1 MHNGKALKTEQ
12 TEKTIED
19 SFYDL
24 SPDLI
29 IDAVESQGY
38 LCDLRILALNS
49 YENRVYQVGIEDS
62 LPLIAKFYR
71 PKRWTDEQ
79 ILEEHQFS
87 QQLRD
92 NDIPVIPAIRDEQG
106 NSLYHSQDYR
116 FALFERKGGRAPELS
131 DHEHL
136 YQLGRYIGRIH
147 ATGASSAYQHR
158 PSINTEAFL
167 TEPYEYLLKAEFIP
181 DYLMPAYTSL
191 MQDLIQHVLDAYHKI
206 EFTNIRLHGD
216 CHVGNI
222 LWTDHGD
229 NKGPEFLDFDDS
241 RMGPAVQDIWMLL
254 SGTEDEQRLQL
265 QEILEGY
272 EEFYAFNKAEI
283 GLIESLRT
291 MRLVHYA
298 AWIAKRWQDPAFP
311 MAFPWFGEQ
320 RYWEQHI
327 LELREQ
333 LANLQHKPLDMQF
346 NR

>member
-1 MHNGKALKTEQ
+1 MPNP
-12 TEKTIED
+12 IED
-19 SFYDL
+19 SYHDL

-38 LCDLRILALNS
+38 LSDLRVLALNS
-49 YENRVYQVGIEDS
+49 YENRVYQVGIEDQ

-79 ILEEHQFS
+79 ILEEHHFT
-87 QQLRD
+87 QQLVD
-92 NDIPVIPAIRDEQG
+92 NDIPVIPAMKNQQG
-106 NSLYHSQDYR
+106 ESLFYSQGFRFSLY
-116 FALFERKGGRAPELS
+116 ERKGGRAPELS
-131 DHEHL
+131 DLEHL

-147 ATGASSAYQHR
+147 ATGADRDYQHR
-158 PSINTEAFL
+158 PTINTDAFL
-167 TEPYEYLLKAEFIP
+167 IEPYEYLLKTEFIP
-181 DYLMPAYTSL
+181 SYLMPAYSSL
-191 MQDLIQHVLDAYHKI
+191 MDDLIEQVLAVYNHI
-206 EFTNIRLHGD
+206 EFSNIRLHGD

-229 NKGPEFLDFDDS
+229 NQGPEFLDFDDS

-254 SGTEDEQRLQL
+254 SGSEEEQRLQL

-272 EEFYAFNKAEI
+272 EEFYEFNKAEI

-311 MAFPWFGEQ
+311 MAFPWFGEA

-333 LANLQHKPLDMQF
+333 LSNLHHKPLDLQF
-346 NR
+346 NQ